1 MADSKIQIE
10 VEVIGA
16 DKANKQI
23 QSLEES
29 SVDLKDGVKGVGENF
44 KSVGDL
50 VRSQGGVMGDAF
62 GTLGDSVIAVTDS
75 IFVFKEGMST
85 AGATGAKAWIGLL
98 GPISA
103 VVGAIALAVEAY
115 RQFSGASQEA
125 EDNLENMAA
134 AASDTA
140 SRLEAMVEAGIEL
153 SSDSLR
159 EFIQVNE
166 KARLSIE
173 QVIKINEKRATSQLR
188 LTQAEKDLNDAQKS
202 TFFTE
207 SRVALA
213 KSELITAQKE
223 YNKLLDEQT
232 AKSKEANKAQ
242 KEAYELEQL
251 ITNDLQF
258 YIDEYQSQIDA
269 QKDNL
274 ETTIKLTD
282 AKNKDYLTTVNTNEV
297 QRRASEEI
305 LKSIKV
311 QKIYDDLLKRGEIT
325 QSAYDDAV
333 KRNKETLKGL
343 SDTLKEVNNETKNNL
358 RLAEANVNLQRAND
372 DQNKKAVV
380 STGSFTSA
388 IDKRISKMEELT
400 KIEKGYLA
408 NLSNQVKIETL
419 LKETVLGGAEAIQKK
434 KEDEISAISEAMK
447 VRFESLKQATKINV
461 DTITNNEKLLKS
473 EIDTINKTKQ
483 AKIEESKFLLEVVKG
498 GIGKRFVQAS
508 IELNDEII
516 DIENERVNEIRQI
529 EYDLIGEYKDK
540 INEDRK
546 KVTEQNVNA
555 LYSIYNEYYA
565 NVNDLNKIAYELEL
579 KDLNEQE
586 AKLKLSKKKNKDELE
601 QITKKKLLAEQS
613 FIAEQAKLQL
623 QFEQDM
629 ANNFIKI
636 EMDKLDEVLK
646 LKEESA
652 NKEIIQLELKSQKEQ
667 IARDQNLAK
676 EISDYKK
683 SRPAIYSLFFNEN
696 TKIEKLMEDFN
707 KNQELKTLETEKN
720 KIDIEAR
727 SIEERLSKLKEF
739 TDETGKINQS
749 IKENVKYI
757 QIMPEIQ
764 IPTNKY
770 NKAKDALYEMEE
782 IFKKFED
789 DFNKIQEE
797 AGITKG
803 ATSTW
808 DTIDAMVDSTY
819 KLSKAGEEGLSKYK
833 EKWKELRAEFEKSA
847 EELAKVRNM
856 NVGELTTGAM
866 VIPNF
871 TNLPNDYENVLTQLT
886 TLREKYKVDPT
897 KNIEDQLSK
906 LREGYSAEQESLR
919 IALEQKKAIIDD
931 YNLKI
936 NKSNEEKAN
945 KDIETQRQEYDTVRG
960 YLYDMT
966 DAYAQSASANIAT
979 AFYQG
984 ESIKEALKNTLQSL
998 AIESTSKA
1006 IYETA
1011 AGLASL
1017 AIPGMQASAGLHFK
1031 AAAMYGSVAL
1041 LAGVGTKLAPPSG
1054 GGASTTTTSPT
1065 GNTQGSFANRPS
1077 EDKGQTQ
1084 NFYINFGGAVIYDT
1098 KASAERAMANRIMS
1112 LGSQSSRGQSRS
1124 IQFRDR

>member
-29 SVDLKDGVKGVGENF
+29 SVELKDGVKGVGENF

-115 RQFSGASQEA
+115 RQFSGASIEA

-159 EFIQVNE
+159 EFIKVNE

-213 KSELITAQKE
+213 KSELITAQRE
-223 YNKLLDEQT
+223 YNKLLDQQT

-473 EIDTINKTKQ
+473 EIDTINAIKDKKQ
-483 AKIEESKFLLEVVKG
+483 DELLFLMGVLGEEKKVYVDAKN
-498 GIGKRFVQAS
+498 
-508 IELNDEII
+508 ELKN
-516 DIENERVNEIRQI
+516 
-529 EYDLIGEYKDK
+529 DLITLEEERISDIKDK
-540 INEDRK
+540 EDELIGFYKEKINKDRE

-636 EMDKLDEVLK
+636 EINKLDEVLK

-739 TDETGKINQS
+739 TEETGKINQT
-749 IKENVKYI
+749 IKENAKFI
-757 QIMPEIQ
+757 QIMPEVQ
-764 IPTNKY
+764 IPTDRY
-770 NKAKDALYEMEE
+770 NKAKNALYEMQGVFLE
-782 IFKKFED
+782 FED
-789 DFNKIQEE
+789 DFNKIQEDNMIYQS
-797 AGITKG
+797 AD
-803 ATSTW
+803 ATWT
-808 DTIDAMVDSTY
+808 TIDAMADATN

-833 EKWKELRAEFEKSA
+833 KKWQELREEFEKSA

-856 NVGELTTGAM
+856 DVGELTTGAATIADF
-866 VIPNF
+866 VK
-871 TNLPNDYENVLTQLT
+871 LPNDYENVLTQLT
-886 TLREKYKVDPT
+886 TLREKYNVDPT
-897 KNIEDQLSK
+897 KDIENQLSK

-1054 GGASTTTTSPT
+1054 GGSSTTTTTPT

-1084 NFYINFGGAVIYDT
+1084 NFYINFGGSVIYDT

>member
-1 MADSKIQIE
+1 
-10 VEVIGA
+10 VGA
-16 DKANKQI
+16 DKANKEI
-23 QSLEES
+23 QSLENS

-50 VRSQGGVMGDAF
+50 VRSQGGIMGDAF

-75 IFVFKEGMST
+75 VFVFKEGMAT

-103 VVGAIALAVEAY
+103 IVGAIALAVEAY
-115 RQFSGASQEA
+115 RQFSGSSQEA
-125 EDNLENMAA
+125 EDNMENMAA

-153 SSDSLR
+153 SSDALR
-159 EFIQVNE
+159 EFIKVNE
-166 KARLSIE
+166 KARLAIE

-188 LTQAEKDLNDAQKS
+188 VTQAEKDLNDAQKS
-202 TFFTE
+202 TLFTE
-207 SRVALA
+207 TRVALA
-213 KSELITAQKE
+213 KSELISAQKE

-242 KEAYELEQL
+242 KESYELEQL
-251 ITNDLQF
+251 ITNELQF

-282 AKNKDYLTTVNTNEV
+282 AKNKDYLITLGTNTL
-297 QRRASEEI
+297 QKQASEEI
-305 LKSIKV
+305 LKATKV
-311 QKIYDDLLKRGEIT
+311 QKIYDDLLKRGAIT
-325 QSAYDDAV
+325 QSAYDDVV
-333 KRNKETLKGL
+333 KRNKQTLKEMT
-343 SDTLKEVNNETKNNL
+343 DNLKEVNNEQKNNL
-358 RLAEANVNLQRAND
+358 TLTEANVNLQRAND
-372 DQNKKAVV
+372 NQNKKAVV

-400 KIEKGYLA
+400 RIEKGYLA
-408 NLSNQVKIETL
+408 NQSNQVKIETL
-419 LKETVLGGAEAIQKK
+419 LKETVLGGADAVQRK
-434 KEDEISAISEAMK
+434 KEKEVSAISESMK
-447 VRFESLKQATKINV
+447 ARFEELKKSTKINV
-461 DTITNNEKLLKS
+461 DQITNNENLLKS
-473 EIDTINKTKQ
+473 EIDTINAIKAKKQ
-483 AKIEESKFLLEVVKG
+483 DAILALIGVLGDEKKFHIDFKNELKDDLL
-498 GIGKRFVQAS
+498 
-508 IELNDEII
+508 
-516 DIENERVNEIRQI
+516 QI
-529 EYDLIGEYKDK
+529 EQDRIDDIKYKEEELIGYYKNN
-540 INEDRK
+540 INKDRK
-546 KVTEQNVNA
+546 AVTEQNVSA
-555 LYSIYNEYYA
+555 LFSIYKDYYS

-579 KDLNEQE
+579 KDLNDQE

-601 QITKKKLLAEQS
+601 QITKKKSLAEQT
-613 FIAEQAKLQL
+613 FISEQAKLQL

-629 ANNFIKI
+629 TNNFIKI
-636 EMDKLDEVLK
+636 EMDKLNEVLK
-646 LKEESA
+646 LKEDSA
-652 NKEIIQLELKSQKEQ
+652 NKEIIQLEMKAQKEQ
-667 IARDQNLAK
+667 ISRDSNLAK
-676 EISDYKK
+676 EINDYKK

-696 TKIEKLMEDFN
+696 AKIEKLMEDFN
-707 KNQELKTLETEKN
+707 KNQELKTLETEKA
-720 KIDIEAR
+720 KIDIETK

-739 TDETGKINQS
+739 TEETGKINQTIRDNARYLQEMPKFQKIEAQKS
-749 IKENVKYI
+749 RWKKANEEYQELASTLGDVVDLFIELKEKEDGWLPPSGQTAQVNLI
-757 QIMPEIQ
+757 QEMMDSTKESLTPEILNR
-764 IPTNKY
+764 IDKY
-770 NKAKDALYEMEE
+770 REKWSSLASTFEKESQKLSSLTGIEE
-782 IFKKFED
+782 I
-789 DFNKIQEE
+789 N
-797 AGITKG
+797 
-803 ATSTW
+803 
-808 DTIDAMVDSTY
+808 
-819 KLSKAGEEGLSKYK
+819 
-833 EKWKELRAEFEKSA
+833 
-847 EELAKVRNM
+847 
-856 NVGELTTGAM
+856 LTTGF
-866 VIPNF
+866 NF
-871 TNLPNDYENVLTQLT
+871 GQISLPDDYANEYENALSQLT
-886 TLREKYKVDPT
+886 TLREKYNIDPS

-906 LREGYSAEQESLR
+906 LREGYSAEQEALS

-966 DAYAQSASANIAT
+966 DAYAQTASANIAT

-1041 LAGVGTKLAPPSG
+1041 LAGVGTKLAPPSAG
-1054 GGASTTTTSPT
+1054 GSSTTSTSPT
-1065 GNTQGSFANRPS
+1065 GNAQGSFNNRPS

-1084 NFYINFGGAVIYDT
+1084 NFYINFGGSVIYDT

-1112 LGSQSSRGQSRS
+1112 LGTQSSRGQARS

>member
-1 MADSKIQIE
+1 MADSKIQIQ
-10 VEVIGA
+10 VEVVGA

-23 QSLEES
+23 QSLENS

-50 VRSQGGVMGDAF
+50 VRSQGGIMGDAF

-75 IFVFKEGMST
+75 VFVFKEGMAT

-103 VVGAIALAVEAY
+103 IVGAIALAVEAY
-115 RQFSGASQEA
+115 RQFSGSSQEA
-125 EDNLENMAA
+125 EDNMENMAA

-153 SSDSLR
+153 SSDALR
-159 EFIQVNE
+159 EFIAVNE
-166 KARLSIE
+166 KARLAIE

-188 LTQAEKDLNDAQKS
+188 VTQAEKDLNDAQKS
-202 TFFTE
+202 TLFTE
-207 SRVALA
+207 TRVALA
-213 KSELITAQKE
+213 KSELISAQKE

-251 ITNDLQF
+251 ITNELQF
-258 YIDEYQSQIDA
+258 YIDEYQSQVDA

-282 AKNKDYLTTVNTNEV
+282 AKNKDYLITLNTNTL
-297 QRRASEEI
+297 QKQASEEI
-305 LKSIKV
+305 LKATKV
-311 QKIYDDLLKRGEIT
+311 QKIYDDLLKRGQIT
-325 QSAYDDAV
+325 QSAYDDVV
-333 KRNKETLKGL
+333 KRNKQNLKEMT
-343 SDTLKEVNNETKNNL
+343 DKLKEVNNEQKNNL
-358 RLAEANVNLQRAND
+358 TLTEANVNLQRAND
-372 DQNKKAVV
+372 NQNKKAVV

-400 KIEKGYLA
+400 RIEKGYLA

-419 LKETVLGGAEAIQKK
+419 LKETVLGGADAVQRK
-434 KEDEISAISEAMK
+434 KEKEISAIADAIQMREREYDAIKKTNDIEIEKGKLALAEIEKLRIEREKLDADAMSLFKDSDIDRFKRAYSAYIQDMKDEMSSYENEMVNKFEDNILEKRSEVLIK
-447 VRFESLKQATKINV
+447 NV
-461 DTITNNEKLLKS
+461 D
-473 EIDTINKTKQ
+473 
-483 AKIEESKFLLEVVKG
+483 
-498 GIGKRFVQAS
+498 
-508 IELNDEII
+508 
-516 DIENERVNEIRQI
+516 
-529 EYDLIGEYKDK
+529 
-540 INEDRK
+540 
-546 KVTEQNVNA
+546 A
-555 LYSIYNEYYA
+555 LYSIYKEYYA

-601 QITKKKLLAEQS
+601 QITKKKSLAEQT
-613 FIAEQAKLQL
+613 FISEQAKLQL

-636 EMDKLDEVLK
+636 EMDKLNEVLK
-646 LKEESA
+646 LKEDSA
-652 NKEIIQLELKSQKEQ
+652 NKEIIQLELKAQKEQ
-667 IARDQNLAK
+667 ISRDSNLAK
-676 EISDYKK
+676 EINDYKK

-696 TKIEKLMEDFN
+696 AKIEKIMENFN
-707 KNQELKTLETEKN
+707 KNQELKTLQTEKA
-720 KIDIEAR
+720 KIDIETK

-739 TDETGKINQS
+739 TEETGKINKTIRENTKYMQTLPVIQVQADKWKKANNEYQS
-749 IKENVKYI
+749 LANELLEEVDDFYFELKKQEDGWFPPSGTSGSVTLM
-757 QIMPEIQ
+757 QEIMDSTRESLTPEI
-764 IPTNKY
+764 
-770 NKAKDALYEMEE
+770 L
-782 IFKKFED
+782 
-789 DFNKIQEE
+789 NKIDKYREKWTSLVSTFE
-797 AGITKG
+797 NETK
-803 ATSTW
+803 
-808 DTIDAMVDSTY
+808 
-819 KLSKAGEEGLSKYK
+819 KLSSLTGIQEI
-833 EKWKELRAEFEKSA
+833 
-847 EELAKVRNM
+847 
-856 NVGELTTGAM
+856 ELTTGYR
-866 VIPNF
+866 F
-871 TNLPNDYENVLTQLT
+871 GFSDLPNDYENVLTQLT
-886 TLREKYKVDPT
+886 TLREKYNVDPT

-906 LREGYSAEQESLR
+906 LREGYSAEQEALS

-966 DAYAQSASANIAT
+966 DAYAQTASANIAT

-1041 LAGVGTKLAPPSG
+1041 LAGVGTKLAPPSAG
-1054 GGASTTTTSPT
+1054 GSSTTSTSPT
-1065 GNTQGSFANRPS
+1065 GNAQGSFNNRPS
-1077 EDKGQTQ
+1077 EDKSQTQ
-1084 NFYINFGGAVIYDT
+1084 NFYINFGGSVIYDT

-1112 LGSQSSRGQSRS
+1112 LGTQSSRGQARS